1 MPVWSKY
8 QEQIFAWTDE
18 ECKKHLMVKAGA
30 GCGKTTTIVELYK
43 RIVTKEPSASVQ
55 FLAFNKKIAD
65 ELKTREVPAATL
77 NSFGFRQ
84 VTRQFP
90 KIKLD
95 ADKVR
100 KLCKE
105 ANVGY
110 RRFGLVQK
118 TVSLMKAYLAPL
130 NESDDMLQWHA
141 SGKIF
146 DFNLSDEP
154 LKPEF
159 LQVIVD
165 IFRKSLKDFATIDFD
180 DQICYPVYH
189 DLPATKCDYIIVDE
203 SQDLAPAKLEM
214 VARCVGKHFVC
225 VGDPLQAIYGFC
237 GADSSSM
244 DKIEARFK
252 PKVMSLPV
260 TYRCG
265 KSIVAETHRIKV
277 APEEFAAGDSNRDGE
292 VRTVKEMVFVREV
305 KPTDF
310 VLCRANAPL
319 VSFCFNLIKR
329 GIRAQIIGK
338 DVGSKLVSLA
348 QKINGNGPASNDQN
362 EVVQFAAKM
371 NEYEEI
377 ECKKFYAQDKEA
389 AAEALQD
396 QIECLAV
403 FLENSKTFEEM
414 KSKITAM
421 FDDATNPNAVI
432 FSTIHKAKGLES
444 DVVWALP
451 VKASK
456 KSKNEKQAQEERNLL
471 YVQITRA
478 KNQFNWVIE

>member
-1 MPVWSKY
+1 MPVWSPFQDK
-8 QEQIFAWTDE
+8 IFAWTE
-18 ECKKHLMVKAGA
+18 SPSKKHLMVKAGA
-30 GCGKTTTIVELYK
+30 GCGKTTTIVELFR
-43 RIVTKEPSASVQ
+43 RIVAKEPSANVQ

-65 ELKTREVPAATL
+65 ELKSRDVPAGTL

-84 VTRQFP
+84 VCKAFP
-90 KIKLD
+90 RIKLD

-100 KLCKE
+100 KLCKDYGVE
-105 ANVGY
+105 Y
-110 RRFGLVQK
+110 RQMGIVQK

-130 NESDDMLQWHA
+130 NESDEVLRFHA
-141 SGKIF
+141 RGIQY
-146 DFNLSDEP
+146 DFNLCEGVMPEP
-154 LKPEF
+154 F
-159 LQVIVD
+159 LQKIVE
-165 IFRKSLKDFATIDFD
+165 IFRASLKDFNTIDFD

-214 VARCVGKHFVC
+214 VARSVGKHFVC
-225 VGDPLQAIYGFC
+225 VGDPLQAIYGFA

-252 PKVMSLPV
+252 PHVMTLPV

-265 KSIVAETHRIKV
+265 KSIVAETHRLKV
-277 APEEFAAGDSNRDGE
+277 APSDFQAGESNREGE
-292 VRTVKEMVFVREV
+292 VRSVKEMVFVREV

-319 VSFCFNLIKR
+319 VTCCFNLIKR
-329 GIRAQIIGK
+329 GIRAMIIGR
-338 DVGSKLVSLA
+338 DIGAKLIGLA
-348 QKINGNGPASNDQN
+348 DKINGKGPATTEQN

-371 NEYEEI
+371 REYEEL
-377 ECKKFYAQDKEA
+377 ECKKLLAQQKEA
-389 AAEALQD
+389 AAEALSD
-396 QIECLAV
+396 QIDCLSV
-403 FLENSKTFEEM
+403 FLENAKTFAEM
-414 KSKITAM
+414 KAKIQTM
-421 FDDATNPNAVI
+421 FDDSVNPDAVI
-432 FSTIHKAKGLES
+432 HSTIHKAKGLEA

-456 KSKNEKQAQEERNLL
+456 KTKNDKQAQEERNLL

-478 KNQFNWVIE
+478 KNQFNWVTE